1 MYCKMGPPPVL
12 PYSVLA
18 KQVKKMQ
25 KAHESEKAKNKMKRR
40 LTRWSVLRMILREKA
55 FQILVSEAERRG
67 KRVEQK
73 HRERF
78 YELIDERC
86 RFLGTEPLA
95 TIELID
101 ERPTTT
107 V

>member
-1 MYCKMGPPPVL
+1 MYSKMGPPPVL
-12 PYSVLA
+12 PFSVLA
-18 KQVKKMQ
+18 SQIEKMQ
-25 KAHESEKAKNKMKRR
+25 KAHKAKKAKEKEMRS
-40 LTRWSVLRMILREKA
+40 TRWSVLRMILREKA
-55 FQILVSEAERRG
+55 FQTLKSEAERRG

-73 HRERF
+73 HAERF

-86 RFLGTEPLA
+86 RFLGTSTLA

-101 ERPTTT
+101 KRPTTT